1 MGDGRGVRV
10 SSASLWM
17 QEGLRHYEAGR
28 LAQAAAAFERV
39 LAVDPSSH
47 DALRLLGAIAL
58 RSGQAD
64 TAVDLFRRAIAVDPG
79 NPVHASN
86 LGNAL
91 AAVGRHDD
99 ALGAY
104 ATALALNPGFA
115 EAHYNRGRVYQEQGR
130 LADAVASYSKAV
142 EIRPELYV
150 AHQNRIMLANYLGTI
165 EASTVRTWC
174 EAFSRQ
180 FEAPLGDLG
189 RRSGGAEDPG
199 RRLRVGYVS
208 ADFRGHPVADFIL
221 PVIARHDRE
230 HFEIWCYHTGSGTD
244 RTTDEIRSSADRFMP
259 CPGVTDELL
268 AARVRTDRID
278 ILVDLSGHSA
288 GNRLRTFMRRPAPVQ
303 VAYLGYP
310 ATTGL
315 TGIQYR
321 ITDGI
326 ADPLDDPSEWY
337 SERLVR
343 LPRSFLCYG
352 GARFDRA
359 PEAAPRHRNGYVT
372 FGSFNNLAK
381 VTPEVVDAWARA
393 LDAVPDSRLLLKSSL
408 GHGAASHQRLLEAF
422 ARSGVRGDRLI
433 LLPREPLRERHLA
446 RYDEVD
452 IALDTFPYNGT
463 TTTCEALWMGVPVIT
478 LSGRRHAGRVGRS
491 LLGNV
496 GLADAVC
503 TSVDEYVSAAARW
516 ADDGARL
523 DVLRT
528 RLRDMLAA
536 SPVMDADGFA
546 RELEVA
552 YRGIWEIWCGGRG
565 H

>member
-1 MGDGRGVRV
+1 V
-10 SSASLWM
+10 SAASLWM

-39 LAVDPSSH
+39 LAADPRAH

-64 TAVDLFRRAIAVDPG
+64 RAVALFQRATAVDPG

-99 ALGAY
+99 ALHAY

-130 LADAVASYSKAV
+130 LADAVASYSKAI
-142 EIRPELYV
+142 EIRPDLYV
-150 AHQNRIMLANYLGTI
+150 AHQNRIMLANYLDTV
-165 EASTVRTWC
+165 EAATVRAWY
-174 EAFSRQ
+174 EAFARQ
-180 FEAPLGDLG
+180 FEAPLKIPG
-189 RRSGGAEDPG
+189 RHAGRPEERA

-208 ADFRGHPVADFIL
+208 GDFRAHPVADFML
-221 PVIARHDRE
+221 PVIARHDRPN
-230 HFEIWCYHTGSGTD
+230 FEVWCYHTGPGSD
-244 RTTDEIRSSADRFMP
+244 RMTDEIRTAADRFMP

-315 TGIQYR
+315 AGIQYR
-321 ITDGI
+321 ITDGL
-326 ADPLDDPSEWY
+326 ADPLDEPSEWY

-352 GARFDRA
+352 GARFERP
-359 PEAAPRHRNGYVT
+359 PEAAPRHRKGYVT

-381 VTPEVVDAWARA
+381 VTSAVVGAWARV
-393 LDAVPDSRLLLKSSL
+393 LDAVPDSRLMLKSSL
-408 GHGAASHQRLLEAF
+408 GHGAASHQRLLDEF
-422 ARSGVRGDRLI
+422 ARSGVHGDRLT
-433 LLPREPLRERHLA
+433 LLPREPSREPHLA
-446 RYDEVD
+446 RYDDVD

-478 LSGRRHAGRVGRS
+478 LSGRRHAGRVGRT

-503 TSVDEYVSAAARW
+503 GTVDEYVSTAARW

-523 DVLRT
+523 DALRT
-528 RLRDMLAA
+528 RLRGMLAA
-536 SPVMDADGFA
+536 SPVMDAAGFV

-552 YRGIWEIWCGGRG
+552 YRGIWEIWCGGAG
-565 H
+565 T